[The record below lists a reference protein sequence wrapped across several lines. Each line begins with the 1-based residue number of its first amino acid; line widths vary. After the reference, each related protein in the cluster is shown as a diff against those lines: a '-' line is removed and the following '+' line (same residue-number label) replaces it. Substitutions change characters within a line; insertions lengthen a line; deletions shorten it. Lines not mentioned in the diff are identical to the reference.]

1 MFDVRFAHRVQRRPV
16 LELYPS
22 FRPDI
27 SLNPAAFDLMPLSR
41 PKTRTASPKPAA
53 SSAPTPALRPI
64 KKLMAANRSEIAV
77 RIFRA
82 ATELHLRTVAI
93 FAQEDRLCIH
103 RYKADE
109 AYQVGAG
116 KGPVAA
122 YLDIES
128 IVGVAKEKNVDA
140 IHPGYGFLSENA
152 EFARACERAGIVFV
166 GPRPELLDMM
176 GDKTAARAVA
186 QRIGVPVLPGTKDPI
201 SDREEAIRTAKSIGF
216 PLIIKAAFG
225 GGGRGMRVV
234 HKAADLVNLL
244 DEAQAEAGRAF
255 GNPAVFLEKY
265 IPRAKHIEVQIL
277 GDKHGNVIHLHER
290 DCSVQ
295 RRHQKVV
302 EVAPSFGLPENVV
315 RELCDAAAR
324 LAREIRYDNAGTVEF
339 LYDLDH
345 HQWFFIEMN
354 PRIQVEHT
362 VTEVI
367 TGLDL
372 VRAQILIAQGHA
384 LHSPEV
390 GMPFQTEVPRNGY
403 AIQCRITTED
413 PENKFIPDY
422 GRILAYRSPGG
433 FGVRLDGGMGY
444 AGAVITPFYDSM
456 LVKSI
461 TSGQTYEI
469 AMNRAR
475 RVLSEFRIR
484 GVKTNIPFLENV
496 IAHAQFRTGQAT
508 TTLIDTTPELFA
520 FKARRDRATKL
531 LNFLGNVI
539 VNGNP
544 HAKGFR
550 PEKPFAAAPVPSA
563 SPSGGAARVQF
574 GVQSLEFGV
583 SKPKTQNTKL
593 KPASLTPNS
602 KPQTPNSAGVARG
615 TRQLLLELGPQ
626 KFAEWT
632 VKQKRLLVTDTTWRD
647 AHQSLMATR
656 VRSYDMLACADALA
670 HRVPNLFSL
679 EMWGGATFDT
689 AMRFL
694 SEDPWERLRQLRAKV
709 PNICFQMLFRGA
721 NAVGYTN
728 YPDNVVAGFVRH
740 AAASGMD
747 IFRVFDS
754 LNYLPN
760 LRVAMEAVNE
770 THGVCEAAICYT
782 GDINDPAREKFNLTY
797 YVKIARELERMGAHF
812 LAIKD
817 MAGLCRPYAAQKLV
831 KTLKEEVGLPVH
843 FHTHDTS
850 GIAAASVLRAAD
862 AGVDVVDLA
871 LAAMSGSTSQPNLNS
886 VVAAL
891 RNTPRDTGLD
901 LEALNEFSDY
911 WEQVREYYRPFDT
924 APKSGS
930 AEVYLHEM
938 PGGQYTNLKEQAAAM
953 GVAHRWPEIA
963 RTYAEVNQLFG
974 DIVKVTPSS
983 KVVGD
988 MALFLFSKGIKPAD
1002 VVNLEPGTTAFPES
1016 VIDMMMGGLGWPEGG
1031 WPEQAWKVILG
1042 PKRFQEAHARY
1053 VAATSAKLGRKV
1065 ERQANALDLDKMRA
1079 ELAEKLKRPVNDDDL
1094 YSHLMYPQVFAEFAK
1109 HVAAYSDVSVLPT
1122 PAFFYGLKPGEEISV
1137 SIEEGKV
1144 LIIRLISIGQPDKDG
1159 RRAISYELNGI
1170 GRETFILDKTV
1181 APKTK
1186 ARLKADLNDPT
1197 QVAAPIPGL
1206 IAQLQ
1211 VSVGSKVAKGDK
1223 LLMMEAMKMQNTVYA
1238 PCDGVVAELHVALGD
1253 TVEAK
1258 DLLIKIRAAG

>member
-1 MFDVRFAHRVQRRPV
+1 
-16 LELYPS
+16 
-22 FRPDI
+22 
-27 SLNPAAFDLMPLSR
+27 
-41 PKTRTASPKPAA
+41 
-53 SSAPTPALRPI
+53 
-64 KKLMAANRSEIAV
+64 MAANRSEIAV

-82 ATELHLRTVAI
+82 GTELGLRTVAI
-93 FAQEDRLCIH
+93 FAHEDRLSIH

-109 AYQVGAG
+109 AYQVGQG

-128 IVGVAKEKNVDA
+128 IVAVAKEKGVDA

-152 EFARACERAGIVFV
+152 DFARACEKAGLIFV
-166 GPRPELLDMM
+166 GPRPELLEMM
-176 GDKTAARAVA
+176 GDKTAARALA
-186 QRIGVPVLPGTKDPI
+186 KRINVPVLPGTEEPI
-201 SDREEAIRTAKSIGF
+201 TDRDEALKTAKAIGF

-234 HKAADLVNLL
+234 HKASELASLL
-244 DEAQAEAGRAF
+244 DEAQGEAGRAF

-302 EVAPSFGLPENVV
+302 EVAPSYGLPEGVV
-315 RELCDAAAR
+315 KELCEAAAR
-324 LAREIRYDNAGTVEF
+324 MAREIRYDNAGTIEF
-339 LYDLDH
+339 LYDLDRH
-345 HQWFFIEMN
+345 EWFFIEMN

-372 VRAQILIAQGHA
+372 VRSQVLIAQGHS

-390 GMPFQTEVPRNGY
+390 GMPPQEQIPRNGY

-422 GRILAYRSPGG
+422 GRLLAYRSPGG
-433 FGVRLDGGMGY
+433 FGVRLDGGMGF
-444 AGAVITPFYDSM
+444 AGAVITPFYDSL
-456 LVKSI
+456 LVKCI
-461 TSGQTYEI
+461 ASGHSYDMAI
-469 AMNRAR
+469 NRSR
-475 RVLSEFRIR
+475 RILTEFRIR

-496 IAHAQFRTGQAT
+496 IAHPTFRSGQAT
-508 TTLIDTTPELFA
+508 TTLIDTTPELFK
-520 FKARRDRATKL
+520 FKPRRDRATKL
-531 LNFLGNVI
+531 LNYIGTVT

-544 HAKGFR
+544 HAKGYR
-550 PEKPFAAAPVPSA
+550 PEKPLLSPVIPAGLRGAPP
-563 SPSGGAARVQF
+563 
-574 GVQSLEFGV
+574 
-583 SKPKTQNTKL
+583 
-593 KPASLTPNS
+593 
-602 KPQTPNSAGVARG
+602 RG
-615 TRQLLLELGPQ
+615 TRQMLLELGPK

-632 VKQKRLLVTDTTWRD
+632 LKQKRLLVTDTTFRD

-656 VRSYDMLACADALA
+656 VRSYDMLAVAGAVA
-670 HRVPNLFSL
+670 HHASDLFSL

-694 SEDPWERLRQLRAKV
+694 NEDPWERLRQLRARV

-728 YPDNVVAGFVRH
+728 YPDEVVAGFVKH

-747 IFRVFDS
+747 IFRIFDS

-760 LRVAMEAVNE
+760 LRVGMEAVQD
-770 THGVCEAAICYT
+770 THAICEAAICYT
-782 GDINDPAREKFNLTY
+782 GDILDEKRDKFSLQY
-797 YVKIARELERMGAHF
+797 YVKLAKELERMGAHF

-817 MAGLCRPYAAQKLV
+817 MAGLCRPAAAHKLV
-831 KTLKEEVGLPVH
+831 KTLREEIGLPIH

-850 GIAAASVLRAAD
+850 GVAAASILRASD
-862 AGVDVVDLA
+862 AGVNVVDLA
-871 LAAMSGSTSQPNLNS
+871 IASMSGSTAQPNLNS
-886 VVAAL
+886 VVASL
-891 RNTPRDTGLD
+891 QHTPRDTKLNLD
-901 LEALNEFSDY
+901 RLNEFSDY
-911 WEQVREYYRPFDT
+911 WEQVREFYRPFDT
-924 APKSGS
+924 APKTGS

-953 GVAHRWPEIA
+953 GVSHRWPEIA

-1002 VVNLEPGTTAFPES
+1002 VVNLEPGTMPFPES

-1031 WPEQAWKVILG
+1031 WPEAVWRAILG
-1042 PKRFQEAHARY
+1042 EVRFKEAKAKY
-1053 VAATSAKLGRKV
+1053 VAATKPKAKSLEPRAGKKVATGAQLEAFRK
-1065 ERQANALDLDKMRA
+1065 
-1079 ELAEKLKRPVNDDDL
+1079 ELAEKLKHEPTEDEL
-1094 YSHLMYPQVFAEFAK
+1094 YSHLMYPAVFADFAK
-1109 HVAAYSDVSVLPT
+1109 HQREYGDVSVLPT
-1122 PAFFYGLKPGEEISV
+1122 PTFFYGLRPGEEISV
-1137 SIEEGKV
+1137 EIEEGKV
-1144 LIIRLISIGQPDKDG
+1144 LIIRLVSIGAPDKDG
-1159 RRAISYELNGI
+1159 RRTLSYELNGI
-1170 GRETFILDKTV
+1170 AREAFIVDKSV

-1186 ARLKADLNDPT
+1186 ARVKADLADPL
-1197 QVAAPIPGL
+1197 QIAAPIPGL
-1206 IAQLQ
+1206 IVVMTA
-1211 VSVGSKVAKGDK
+1211 SVGAKVAKGDK
-1223 LLMMEAMKMQNTVYA
+1223 LFMMEAMKMQTTVYA
-1238 PCDGVVAELHVALGD
+1238 QADGVIAEVNAATGD

-1258 DLLIKIRAAG
+1258 DLIVKLRAAS

>member
-1 MFDVRFAHRVQRRPV
+1 MPPAKTPAKAARST
-16 LELYPS
+16 PS
-22 FRPDI
+22 
-27 SLNPAAFDLMPLSR
+27 PAAPVV
-41 PKTRTASPKPAA
+41 
-53 SSAPTPALRPI
+53 RPI
-64 KKLMAANRSEIAV
+64 RKLMAANRSEIAV

-82 ATELHLRTVAI
+82 GTELNLRTVAI

-109 AYQVGAG
+109 AYQVGHG

-122 YLDIES
+122 YLDIDS
-128 IVGVAKEKNVDA
+128 IVAVAREKGIDA
-140 IHPGYGFLSENA
+140 VHPGYGFLSENA
-152 EFARACERAGIVFV
+152 QFARACEQAGLIFV

-176 GDKTAARAVA
+176 GDKTAARALA
-186 QRIGVPVLPGTKDPI
+186 QKINVPTLPGTEHAI
-201 SDREEAIRTAKSIGF
+201 SDRDEALKVARAIGF

-234 HKAADLVNLL
+234 HKAADLAHLL
-244 DEAQAEAGRAF
+244 DEAQGEAGRAF
-255 GNPAVFLEKY
+255 GNSAVFLEKY

-302 EVAPSFGLPENVV
+302 EVAPSFGLPPKVV

-324 LAREIRYDNAGTVEF
+324 MAREIRYDNAGTVEF
-339 LYDLDH
+339 LYDLDRH
-345 HQWFFIEMN
+345 EWFFIEMN

-362 VTEVI
+362 ITEVI

-372 VRAQILIAQGHA
+372 VRAQILIAQGYP

-390 GMPFQTEVPRNGY
+390 GMPYQTEIPRNGY

-444 AGAVITPFYDSM
+444 SGAVITPFYDSL

-461 TSGQTYEI
+461 TSGQSYEI
-469 AMNRAR
+469 AMSRAR

-484 GVKTNIPFLENV
+484 GVKTNIPFLENL
-496 IAHAQFRTGQAT
+496 IAHPQFRSGQAT

-520 FKARRDRATKL
+520 FKPRRDRATKL
-531 LNFLGNVI
+531 LSFLGNVI

-544 HAKGFR
+544 HAKGYR
-550 PEKPFAAAPVPSA
+550 PEKPFAPAPVPA
-563 SPSGGAARVQF
+563 YDQRTVPPV
-574 GVQSLEFGV
+574 
-583 SKPKTQNTKL
+583 
-593 KPASLTPNS
+593 
-602 KPQTPNSAGVARG
+602 G
-615 TRQLLLELGPQ
+615 TRQLLLQLGPK

-632 VKQKRLLVTDTTWRD
+632 VAQKRLLVTDTTWRD

-656 VRSYDMLACADALA
+656 VRSYDMLAAADALA
-670 HRVPNLFSL
+670 RRTPELFSV

-694 SEDPWERLRQLRAKV
+694 NEDPWERLRQLRARV
-709 PNICFQMLFRGA
+709 PNVCFQMLFRGA

-740 AAASGMD
+740 AAANGMD

-760 LRVAMEAVNE
+760 LRVAMESVNA
-770 THGVCEAAICYT
+770 THGICEAALCYT
-782 GDINDPAREKFNLTY
+782 GDILDGRRDKFSLKY
-797 YVKIARELERMGAHF
+797 YVRLAKELEKMGAHF

-831 KTLKEEVGLPVH
+831 KALKGEVGLPIH

-850 GIAAASVLRAAD
+850 GIASASVLRAAD

-871 LAAMSGSTSQPNLNS
+871 LASMSGSTSQPNLNS
-886 VVAAL
+886 IVAAL
-891 RNTPRDTGLD
+891 QHTPRDTRLD
-901 LEALNEFSDY
+901 LPALNEFSDY
-911 WEQVREYYRPFDT
+911 WEGVRAYYAPFDT

-938 PGGQYTNLKEQAAAM
+938 PGGQYTNLKEQAASM

-963 RTYAEVNQLFG
+963 RGYAEVNQLFG

-988 MALFLFSKGIKPAD
+988 MALFLFSRGIKAAD
-1002 VVNLEPGTTAFPES
+1002 VVNLEPGSVPFPES
-1016 VIDMMMGGLGWPEGG
+1016 VIDMMSGGLGWPEGG
-1031 WPEQAWKVILG
+1031 WPAAVSVVILG
-1042 PKRFQEAHARY
+1042 EKRHHEARAKY
-1053 VAATSAKLGRKV
+1053 LSDVKKKSSASAA
-1065 ERQANALDLDKMRA
+1065 ALDLAKTRA
-1079 ELAEKLKRPVNDDDL
+1079 ELAEKLKRPVTDDDF
-1094 YSHLMYPQVFAEFAK
+1094 YSHLMYPAVFADYAN
-1109 HVAAYSDVSVLPT
+1109 HAATYSDVSVLPT

-1137 SIEEGKV
+1137 NIEEGKV
-1144 LIIRLISIGQPDKDG
+1144 LIIRLISIGAPDKDG
-1159 RRAISYELNGI
+1159 RRTISYELNGTA
-1170 GRETFILDKTV
+1170 RETFSLDRSV
-1181 APKTK
+1181 SPKTK
-1186 ARLKADLNDPT
+1186 ARPKADLADIT

-1206 IAQLQ
+1206 IAMLS
-1211 VSVGSKVAKGDK
+1211 VSVGTKVSKGDK

-1238 PCDGVVAELHVALGD
+1238 PCDGVVAELHVALSD

-1258 DLLIKIRAAG
+1258 DLLIRIRAAG